1 MIYSTL
7 LIHLV
12 NYVSLH
18 EQLIFVKNKTKQKKK
33 QKPEAYFIHL
43 RFKLNWNPV
52 PVVSWRA
59 FPHLDEY
66 KKEKKLWKTWLNK

>member
-18 EQLIFVKNKTKQKKK
+18 EHLICVKKKTKTKTKN
-33 QKPEAYFIHL
+33 PEAYFIHL
-43 RFKLNWNPV
+43 RFKLN
-52 PVVSWRA
+52 
-59 FPHLDEY
+59 
-66 KKEKKLWKTWLNK
+66 

>member
-18 EQLIFVKNKTKQKKK
+18 EHLICVKNKTKTKTKN
-33 QKPEAYFIHL
+33 PEAYFIHL
-43 RFKLNWNPV
+43 RFKLN
-52 PVVSWRA
+52 
-59 FPHLDEY
+59 
-66 KKEKKLWKTWLNK
+66 

>member
-18 EQLIFVKNKTKQKKK
+18 EHLICVKNKTKTKTKN
-33 QKPEAYFIHL
+33 PEAYFIHL

-66 KKEKKLWKTWLNK
+66 KKEKKTTLENLIK